1 MQAVTIFITM
11 PSEKYIQ
18 ELKFQ
23 QKQPIGDQK
32 LLKNE
37 AFESV
42 APVPFFSSLEVYVI
56 LQEVS
61 SHRYDVL
68 FFSI

>member
-18 ELKFQ
+18 

-32 LLKNE
+32 IFKKMKHLK
-37 AFESV
+37 
-42 APVPFFSSLEVYVI
+42 
-56 LQEVS
+56 
-61 SHRYDVL
+61 VL
-68 FFSI
+68 YLYLSFPQ

>member
-18 ELKFQ
+18 ELIYIYILYIIYIQ

-32 LLKNE
+32 IFKKMKHLK
-37 AFESV
+37 
-42 APVPFFSSLEVYVI
+42 
-56 LQEVS
+56 
-61 SHRYDVL
+61 VL
-68 FFSI
+68 HLYLSFPH

>member
-32 LLKNE
+32 IFKKMKH
-37 AFESV
+37 FK
-42 APVPFFSSLEVYVI
+42 
-56 LQEVS
+56 
-61 SHRYDVL
+61 VL
-68 FFSI
+68 HLYLSFPH

>member
-1 MQAVTIFITM
+1 M

-32 LLKNE
+32 IKKKNE
-37 AFESV
+37 TFESV

-56 LQEVS
+56 PQEVS
-61 SHRYDVL
+61 SHWYDVL